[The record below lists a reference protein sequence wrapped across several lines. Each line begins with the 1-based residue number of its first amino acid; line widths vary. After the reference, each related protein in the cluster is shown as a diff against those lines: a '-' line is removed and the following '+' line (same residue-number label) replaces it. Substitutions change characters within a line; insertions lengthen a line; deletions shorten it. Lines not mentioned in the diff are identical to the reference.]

1 MKKAVKTLFAFI
13 PLILC
18 SCSSRTKNAFFSKEK
33 LESFGVSDL
42 PCPSGEIM
50 KIDDDLVHFTS
61 ADSFSEYAKSVYQ
74 YLLESDLYYVGTY
87 TTDGLV
93 AEMVPNYVFEPIDES
108 YDFSKAKHHF
118 IYLTNNKIND
128 RNRLDPCFEI
138 VLSHFEK
145 KTLPFSFFTYDSSM
159 ELFNNRMVQFN
170 EENVISDSSL
180 TF

>member
-93 AEMVPNYVFEPIDES
+93 AEMFPNYVFEPIDES

-118 IYLTNNKIND
+118 IYSTSSGLNG
-128 RNRLDPCFEI
+128 NRLDPCFEI

-145 KTLPFSFFTYDSSM
+145 KTLPFSSFTYDSSI
-159 ELFNNRMVQFN
+159 ELFNNRMVQLN
-170 EENVISDSSL
+170 EENAISDSSL